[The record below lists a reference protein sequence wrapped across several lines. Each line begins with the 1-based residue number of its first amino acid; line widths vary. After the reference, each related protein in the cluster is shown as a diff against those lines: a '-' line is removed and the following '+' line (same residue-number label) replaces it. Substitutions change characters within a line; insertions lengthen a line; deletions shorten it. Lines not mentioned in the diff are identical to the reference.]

1 LHVSRKPGL
10 EAAVFETAKSLGA
23 EVRYMGKEIRSLEE
37 LFLELVARTE
47 KRGA

>member
-1 LHVSRKPGL
+1 VSRKPGL
-10 EAAVFETAKSLGA
+10 EAAVFETAKSLSA

-47 KRGA
+47 KGGA